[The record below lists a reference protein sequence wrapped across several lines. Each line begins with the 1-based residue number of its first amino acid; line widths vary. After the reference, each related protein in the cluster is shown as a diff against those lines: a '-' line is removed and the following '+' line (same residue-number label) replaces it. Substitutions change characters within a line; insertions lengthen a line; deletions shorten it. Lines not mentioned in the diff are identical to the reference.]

1 MHRRVQLK
9 LSEDA
14 TAAVVMTRTELIR
27 GRVLLPDG
35 RPASRMNIRAYGTG
49 RGMDNGQGHART
61 AQDGSYELPVNPGE
75 AYAVYVD
82 DQDWAAPSRL
92 DVVVREG
99 KPVEGVDFKLSR
111 GTVIRG
117 TVTVGPGNRPQSDQ
131 FIRLDEAG
139 DRARKKSVNQVTE
152 CGARCAANLVR

>member
-139 DRARKKSVNQVTE
+139 DRPGRNP
-152 CGARCAANLVR
+152 